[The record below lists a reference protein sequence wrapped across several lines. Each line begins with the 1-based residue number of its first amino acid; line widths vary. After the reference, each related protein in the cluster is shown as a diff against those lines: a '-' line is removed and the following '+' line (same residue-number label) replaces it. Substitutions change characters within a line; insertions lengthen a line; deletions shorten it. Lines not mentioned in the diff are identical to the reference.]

1 MKKIVF
7 VASLTLVV
15 SVLALG
21 FGHAQPAPKPAKV
34 YKIKM
39 QSIYVPGS
47 LPSRVCDV
55 QFVQDVEKMSGGRI
69 DIEVFPPGTLCPS
82 PEILNALGKGMFEAS
97 MTAGAYYGGILP
109 EAYLDF
115 GMPGCPAEFADW
127 MRFLREEG
135 FMGVLQEGYASR
147 NVRFI
152 CNFPDGAQGNIISK
166 KPIRTLADLKGL
178 KMRVTGVDA
187 IWMTKLGVSQVALP
201 LEELYSAMA
210 MGTIDA
216 LQYAGP
222 AVHWDLKLM
231 EVAKYHMYPSWL
243 GPQRAGNLLWNLDH
257 WKALPDDLKRIIE
270 LAAYDTAYRYYMTY
284 TIENDKAI
292 ERMKKQYGVQVT
304 TIPVAERAKVL
315 PVQEQVW
322 KEVAAKGPRAAKGI
336 EILGKLMEQLRA
348 RPPR

>member
-1 MKKIVF
+1 MKKMAF
-7 VASLTLVV
+7 VVSVILVV

-21 FGHAQPAPKPAKV
+21 FGRAEAAPAPKPEKV
-34 YKIKM
+34 YKIRM

-55 QFVQDVEKMSGGRI
+55 EFVQDVKKMSGGRI
-69 DIEVFPPGTLCPS
+69 DIEVFPPGTLSPS
-82 PEILNALGKGMFEAS
+82 PAILSALGKGMFEAS

-109 EAYLDF
+109 EAYIDF
-115 GMPGCPAEFADW
+115 GMPGCPAEFSDW

-135 FMGVLQEGYASR
+135 LMGVLQEGYAKH
-147 NVRFI
+147 NAWFI

-201 LEELYSAMA
+201 LEELYSALA

-231 EVAKYHMYPSWL
+231 GW
-243 GPQRAGNLLWNLDH
+243 
-257 WKALPDDLKRIIE
+257 
-270 LAAYDTAYRYYMTY
+270 
-284 TIENDKAI
+284 
-292 ERMKKQYGVQVT
+292 
-304 TIPVAERAKVL
+304 
-315 PVQEQVW
+315 
-322 KEVAAKGPRAAKGI
+322 
-336 EILGKLMEQLRA
+336 
-348 RPPR
+348 